1 MVFPNDSSVT
11 LLYQSISDMNRRD
24 LLKSASLASLA
35 TFLTSKGIA
44 FNGGGAQPLADCVL
58 FPTDMA
64 GPFPLDLSKDASK
77 FRVAINEDRIGAP
90 LHLLL
95 NVVNVNDDCKPI
107 PNARV
112 DLWHNDALGDYSG
125 FDTFGSAGETWCR
138 GIQMTDANG
147 QVRFETIYPGWYPG
161 RATHLHVE
169 VYVGSTRKVVS
180 QIAFPDAINLEVYDN
195 NPTIYTKSRSTWLSP
210 NTSDSI
216 FAQPAGALA
225 MQTATV
231 VKDSSGIYQAG
242 IVVPIAA
249 PVASVPEP
257 ETGGQFEL
265 KQNFPNPFVSATSI
279 PFTLKNGGRVSL
291 EIYNTKGERVANLT
305 SQSFAAGSHTI
316 KLDRTVQLKEL
327 PAGNYVYQF
336 TCENE
341 EGRFS
346 QCKVMTFH

>member
-1 MVFPNDSSVT
+1 MRIFATTRPN
-11 LLYQSISDMNRRD
+11 MNRRD
-24 LLKSASLASLA
+24 LLKSASLAGFA
-35 TFLTSKGIA
+35 TFLTSKGVA
-44 FNGGGAQPLADCVL
+44 FDGRDLRPLADCVL

-77 FRVAINEDRIGAP
+77 FRIAINEERTGAP

-95 NVVNVNDDCKPI
+95 HVVNVNDNCNPI
-107 PNARV
+107 ANARV

-125 FDTFGSAGETWCR
+125 FETFGSAGETWCR

-147 QVRFETIYPGWYPG
+147 EVRFETIYPGWYPG

-180 QIAFPDAINLEVYDN
+180 QIAFPDAINLEVYDS

-231 VKDSSGIYQAG
+231 VKDFTGVYNAG

-249 PVASVPEP
+249 PIASVPEP

-265 KQNFPNPFVSATSI
+265 KQNYPNPFASETAI
-279 PFTLKNGGRVSL
+279 PFTLSNGGLVSL
-291 EIYNTKGERVANLT
+291 EVFNTNGERVGVVAPT
-305 SQSFAAGSHTI
+305 QFSAGGHKLS
-316 KLDRTVQLKEL
+316 LDRLSLLKDQ
-327 PAGNYVYQF
+327 PSGNYVYQF
-336 TCENE
+336 TCENSH
-341 EGRFS
+341 GRFS
-346 QCKVMTFH
+346 QCKVLTLVK